1 MSFIGAEDDAS
12 VICEDTLRSIRDY
25 LKNTHGKKNTLSGI
39 ISQEDGNYSG
49 NKSERNARMVSCDEV
64 QEYIFINN
72 NNNIR
77 YKLEDP
83 KFFCIDIVDIL
94 FSGETKLDSYFPYSR
109 VLLTATIN
117 HFG

>member
-1 MSFIGAEDDAS
+1 MSFIRAEDDAS
-12 VICEDTLRSIRDY
+12 VICEDTSRSIRDY
-25 LKNTHGKKNTLSGI
+25 LKNTHRSLSGI

-49 NKSERNARMVSCDEV
+49 NNSERNVRMVSCDEV

-109 VLLTATIN
+109 VLLMATIN
-117 HFG
+117 HFD